1 MALVGELNKFQL
13 PNGDE
18 YTLEDSKVRAD
29 IAAEFDATQTYAV
42 GNYVMYEG
50 QLYKFKTAQDPAGAW
65 DPTKVDPVV
74 LTDEMGG
81 DSTSKAN
88 KTDLAPEFSTSEDY
102 EVKDLVIYQKVL
114 YKCIQA
120 HTAGAWNAADFAATN
135 IAVNMLK
142 VDVDNGKLVF
152 NNIK

>member
-42 GNYVMYEG
+42 DDYVMYEG
-50 QLYKFKTAQDPAGAW
+50 QLYKFKTAQDPAGVW
-65 DPTKVDPVV
+65 DPTKVDTVV
-74 LTDEMGG
+74 LTDEMG
-81 DSTSKAN
+81 DDVTAKAD
-88 KTDLAPEFSTSEDY
+88 KVDLAPEFSTSEDY

-120 HTAGAWNAADFAATN
+120 HTAGAWNPSNFAATN
-135 IAVNMLK
+135 VAVNMLK

-152 NNIK
+152 SNIK

>member
-29 IAAEFDATQTYAV
+29 IAPEFDATQTYAV
-42 GNYVMYEG
+42 GDYVMYEG

-65 DPTKVDPVV
+65 DPTKVDPAV

-81 DSTSKAN
+81 DVTAKAD
-88 KTDLAPEFSTSEDY
+88 KVDLAPEFSTSEAYAVGDI
-102 EVKDLVIYQKVL
+102 VIYQNVL

-120 HTAGAWNAADFAATN
+120 HTAGAWNSTNFASTN
-135 IAVNMLK
+135 IAVKMLK

-152 NNIK
+152 SNIK

>member
-29 IAAEFDATQTYAV
+29 IAAEFDETKTYAA
-42 GNYVMYEG
+42 GNYVMHEG
-50 QLYKFKTAQDPAGAW
+50 QLYKFVGPQQPPMTWEDAIVA
-65 DPTKVDPVV
+65 PVTV
-74 LTDEMGG
+74 TDEMGG

-102 EVKDLVIYQKVL
+102 AVKDLVIYQKVL

-120 HTAGAWNAADFAATN
+120 HTAGAWDTSHFAATN

-152 NNIK
+152 SNIK